1 MNSSLIKRLNKIFND
16 FLLKHTNEDVQKIW
30 SQSNYQSSLKSLFNK
45 NKDVNC
51 PKRSK
56 SSYLYFCTD
65 KRDFVLKKLGS
76 GTKTTDVTKELGKLW
91 NLLKQES
98 PKDFEHYQK
107 LANDDKERYLQLIKD
122 YVPPVLTSENKEKP
136 KNTKSAY
143 VFFCETFRNEVKDFL
158 QKDGLNV
165 KNTEIVKELS
175 LRWNKAKQDGCI
187 SKFEELS
194 KNFKNCKDKEETSI
208 VKDITQVDDVKKV
221 VKKKK
226 GNKNID
232 DVKVFKKGTTKNVD
246 DIKVDA
252 KKVGKKGTKKVDDVK
267 VDSKKVVKKGIK
279 KLDDVKL
286 DDVKVDDKKM
296 SLYQAFCSKRR
307 DELKSLYP
315 NSKPLEITKIL
326 SKEWND
332 LKSK

>member
-30 SQSNYQSSLKSLFNK
+30 SQSNNQSSLKSLFNKNK

-56 SSYLYFCTD
+56 SSYLYFCTE

-76 GTKTTDVTKELGKLW
+76 GAKTTDVTKELGKLW
-91 NLLKQES
+91 NILKEES

-122 YVPPVLTSENKEKP
+122 YVPPVLTSEHKEKP

-143 VFFCETFRNEVKDFL
+143 VFFCETFRNEVKEFL
-158 QKDGLNV
+158 QKDGLHV

-194 KNFKNCKDKEETSI
+194 K
-208 VKDITQVDDVKKV
+208 
-221 VKKKK
+221 
-226 GNKNID
+226 
-232 DVKVFKKGTTKNVD
+232 
-246 DIKVDA
+246 A
-252 KKVGKKGTKKVDDVK
+252 
-267 VDSKKVVKKGIK
+267 
-279 KLDDVKL
+279 LL
-286 DDVKVDDKKM
+286 
-296 SLYQAFCSKRR
+296 
-307 DELKSLYP
+307 
-315 NSKPLEITKIL
+315 
-326 SKEWND
+326 
-332 LKSK
+332 